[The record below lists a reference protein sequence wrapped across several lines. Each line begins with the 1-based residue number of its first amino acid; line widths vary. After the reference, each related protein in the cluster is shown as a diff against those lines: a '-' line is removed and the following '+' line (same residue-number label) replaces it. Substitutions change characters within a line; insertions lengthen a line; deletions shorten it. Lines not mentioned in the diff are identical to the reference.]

1 MEDTVEKR
9 ELVALLPH
17 FTELAIR
24 KVSAYLLMVGSI
36 IIIIIIVIIMFCC
49 SDDDYGI
56 TLVIIS
62 KLECNI
68 LYKYNFTLL
77 CLTVGRHVF

>member
-24 KVSAYLLMVGSI
+24 KVSAYLLVVGSI
-36 IIIIIIVIIMFCC
+36 IIIIIIMLCC

-77 CLTVGRHVF
+77 CLTVGLHVF